1 MNFTHLHAFYSVA
14 LAGSISGGAERMNV
28 SQPAVTREIKDLELR
43 IGSALFDRRPR
54 GVVLTEAGQ
63 LLLRYAEQ
71 IFSTA
76 LTAERELRSLNDLS
90 AGHLDITASGTLGV
104 YWVPRLL
111 ADFIVNYPGIT
122 VNLAISNSQIVQS
135 SVEAGSFG
143 LGFVEGNY
151 DQERFDA
158 LPLGNDEI
166 VVVRAKYA
174 QERPTTMT
182 AQDVLSSKLIM
193 REAGSGVREAV
204 EHAFAKLE
212 MVVAPRLCVSNTES
226 IKRLLYDTPESLSF
240 LSRLSVADELATD
253 RLEIITVPE
262 LTIGRS
268 LHVLWRKGRSLSRAA
283 TLFKKMVEHTAM

>member
-54 GVVLTEAGQ
+54 GVVPTEAGQ

-76 LTAERELRSLNDLS
+76 LTAERELRSLNDLN

-111 ADFIVNYPGIT
+111 ADFIGAYPGIT
-122 VNLAISNSQIVQS
+122 VNLSISNSQIVQS
-135 SVEAGSFG
+135 TIEAGSFG
-143 LGFVEGNY
+143 LGFVEGQY
-151 DQERFDA
+151 DQKRFDA
-158 LPLGNDEI
+158 ILLGNDEI
-166 VVVRAKYA
+166 VVVRAKSVVGQA
-174 QERPTTMT
+174 ETMS
-182 AQDVLSSKLIM
+182 VGELLNSKLVM

-204 EHAFAKLE
+204 EHAFAKLD
-212 MVVAPRLCVSNTES
+212 MVIAPRLCVSNTES
-226 IKRLLYDTPESLSF
+226 IKRLLRDTPDSLSF
-240 LSRLSVADELATD
+240 LSRLSVADELTTGA
-253 RLEIITVPE
+253 LEIVSVPG
-262 LTIGRS
+262 LTISRS

-283 TLFKKMVEHTAM
+283 TLFKKMVEHTTM

>member
-111 ADFIVNYPGIT
+111 ADFIGNYPGIT

-143 LGFVEGNY
+143 LGFVEGHY

-240 LSRLSVADELATD
+240 LSRLSVADELATG
-253 RLEIITVPE
+253 RLEIITVPD

-283 TLFKKMVEHTAM
+283 TLFKKMVEHSVM